1 MALTAASRVASR
13 VSIRLRLVAIL
24 VSAIV
29 LTTLVFGA
37 LLLVTVRSV
46 LVERI
51 DSQLVAARP
60 LAQQT
65 FDDLTQRQGLESPIP
80 SDYVVVVAIEGRS
93 ERWVGR
99 SQVATV
105 DGIPDTSRIGL
116 ATDRP
121 EGRPYTVPGQ
131 DGEQPWRVV
140 TYPLDSRLGSVSV
153 ALPFDA
159 DETAVGLARRTVLIG
174 LGVAA
179 LAALL
184 GSWAVARSLRPLR
197 DIETTAAAI
206 AAGDFSRRMPEGGQ
220 DTEVGRLTRALNGML
235 AQIESALRSRER
247 SRDRMRQFVS
257 DASHELRTPLA
268 AIRGYA
274 ELHRQGAVPPSEVAT
289 TFDRIEGES
298 TRLGALVEDLLA
310 LARLDEQRPL
320 RREQV
325 DLAVLAIDTAAAVRA
340 LDPQRSVRVGDGT
353 GGPVHPVV
361 VTGDDDRLRQ
371 VLANLAGNAVAH
383 TPAGTPVEIAVRRD
397 GGTAVVDVV
406 DHGPGIPVASRER
419 VFERFARLD
428 ASRSRGRGGG
438 AGLGLSIV
446 ASVVDAHG
454 GEVEILDTRGGGAT
468 LRVRLPAGAQPEP
481 NGGTASAPAGSS
493 TSKASTRN

>member
-1 MALTAASRVASR
+1 MGLTVATRAASR

-37 LLLVTVRSV
+37 VLLVTVRTV

-51 DSQLVAARP
+51 DSQLAAGQP

-65 FDDLTQRQGLESPIP
+65 FDDLTQRGSSPIP
-80 SDYVVVVAIEGRS
+80 SDYVVVVAIEGQT
-93 ERWVGR
+93 EPWVGR

-105 DGIPDTSRIGL
+105 AGTPDTREIGT
-116 ATDRP
+116 AGQQP
-121 EGRPYTVPGQ
+121 PGRPYTVPDQ
-131 DGEQPWRVV
+131 DGDPPWRVV
-140 TYPLDSRLGSVSV
+140 TYPLRSGLGSVSV

-159 DETAVGLARRTVLIG
+159 DRTAVSLARRTVLIG
-174 LGVAA
+174 LAVAA
-179 LAALL
+179 LAALI

-197 DIETTAAAI
+197 DVETTAAAI
-206 AAGDFSRRMPEGGQ
+206 AAGDFSRRMPEGAQ

-235 AQIESALRSRER
+235 AQIESAIRSRER
-247 SRDRMRQFVS
+247 SRDRMRQFVA

-274 ELHRQGAVPPSEVAT
+274 ELHRQGAVPPQEVAA

-320 RREQV
+320 RREPV
-325 DLAVLAIDTAAAVRA
+325 DLAVLAIDTAASVRA
-340 LDPQRSVRVGDGT
+340 LDPRRSVRVGDGN
-353 GGPVHPVV
+353 GGPVQPVV

-383 TPAGTPVEIAVRRD
+383 TPAGTSVEIAVRRD
-397 GGTAVVDVV
+397 DGSAVVDVV
-406 DHGPGIPVASRER
+406 DHGPGIPAEARAR

-454 GEVEILDTRGGGAT
+454 GEVEVLDTPGGGAT
-468 LRVRLPAGAQPEP
+468 LRVRLPV
-481 NGGTASAPAGSS
+481 
-493 TSKASTRN
+493 

>member
-1 MALTAASRVASR
+1 VPPAVRGTSR

-24 VSAIV
+24 VAAIL

-37 LLLVTVRSV
+37 LLLVTVRTV
-46 LVERI
+46 LIERI
-51 DSQLVAARP
+51 DRQLLASSA

-65 FDDLTQRQGLESPIP
+65 FEGVVDVRQRSPIP
-80 SDYVVVVAIEGRS
+80 SEYLVVVQLEGQPTA
-93 ERWVGR
+93 VVR
-99 SQVATV
+99 SQL
-105 DGIPDTSRIGL
+105 S
-116 ATDRP
+116 ATDGQPRVTALGAGAGRTA
-121 EGRPYTVPGQ
+121 GRPYTVDDRDAGL
-131 DGEQPWRVV
+131 PWRVV
-140 TYPLDSRLGSVSV
+140 TYPLDSGLGSVSV

-159 DETAVGLARRTVLIG
+159 DSTAVSLARRTVLIG
-174 LGVAA
+174 LAVAA

-184 GSWAVARSLRPLR
+184 GSWAVTRSLRPLR
-197 DIETTAAAI
+197 EVQTTAAAI

-220 DTEVGRLTRALNGML
+220 DTEVGRLTGALNGML

-247 SRDRMRQFVS
+247 SRDRMRQFVA

-274 ELHRQGAVPPSEVAT
+274 ELHRQGAVAPDEVPG
-289 TFDRIEGES
+289 TFARIEGES

-320 RREQV
+320 RREPV
-325 DLAVLAIDTAAAVRA
+325 DLAVLAVDTAASVRA
-340 LDPQRSVRVGDGT
+340 LDPERSVRVGDGR
-353 GGPVHPVV
+353 GGPVRPVV

-371 VLANLAGNAVAH
+371 VLSNLAGNAVAH
-383 TPAGTPVEIAVRRD
+383 TAAGTPVEIEVRPGD
-397 GGTAVVDVV
+397 AGGAVVDVV
-406 DHGPGIPVASRER
+406 DHGPGIPAADRER

-428 ASRSRGRGGG
+428 SSRSRGRGGG

-454 GEVEILDTRGGGAT
+454 GGVEVRDTPGGGAT
-468 LRVRLPAGAQPEP
+468 LRVRLPA
-481 NGGTASAPAGSS
+481 
-493 TSKASTRN
+493 

>member
-1 MALTAASRVASR
+1 VALTAASR

-29 LTTLVFGA
+29 LTTLVFGV
-37 LLLVTVRSV
+37 LLLVTVRTV
-46 LVERI
+46 LIERI
-51 DSQLVAARP
+51 DSQLTAGRP

-65 FDDLTQRQGLESPIP
+65 FDDLTQRGSSPIP
-80 SDYVVVVAIEGRS
+80 SDYVVVVAIEGQQDP
-93 ERWVGR
+93 WVGR
-99 SQVATV
+99 SEVATV
-105 DGIPDTSRIGL
+105 DGTPDTREIAL
-116 ATDRP
+116 TRQQP
-121 EGRPYTVPGQ
+121 PGRPYTVRAQ
-131 DGEQPWRVV
+131 DGDSPWRVV
-140 TYPLDSRLGSVSV
+140 TYPLDSGLGSVSV

-159 DETAVGLARRTVLIG
+159 DRTAISLARRTVLIG
-174 LGVAA
+174 LAVAA

-197 DIETTAAAI
+197 DVETTAAAI

-235 AQIESALRSRER
+235 AQIESAIRSRER
-247 SRDRMRQFVS
+247 SRDRMRQFVA

-274 ELHRQGAVPPSEVAT
+274 ELHRQGAVPSEEVSA

-310 LARLDEQRPL
+310 LARLDERRPL
-320 RREQV
+320 RREPV
-325 DLAVLAIDTAAAVRA
+325 DLAVLAIDTAASIRA
-340 LDPQRSVRVGDGT
+340 LDPRRPVRAGDGN
-353 GGPVHPVV
+353 GGPVQPVI

-383 TPAGTPVEIAVRRD
+383 TPAGTPVEIAVRRT
-397 GGTAVVDVV
+397 GGEASVDVV
-406 DHGPGIPVASRER
+406 DHGPGIPVEARAR

-428 ASRSRGRGGG
+428 TSRSRGRGGG

-454 GEVEILDTRGGGAT
+454 GEVEVLDTPGGGAT
-468 LRVRLPAGAQPEP
+468 LRVRLPV
-481 NGGTASAPAGSS
+481 
-493 TSKASTRN
+493 